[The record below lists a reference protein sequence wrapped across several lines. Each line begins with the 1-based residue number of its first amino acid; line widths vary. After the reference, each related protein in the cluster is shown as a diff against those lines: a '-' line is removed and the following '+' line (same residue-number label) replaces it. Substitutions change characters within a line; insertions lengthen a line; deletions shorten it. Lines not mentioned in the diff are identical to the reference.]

1 MRVLVVL
8 MQLVLSEENVL
19 KVLDLLLE
27 LKLLLL
33 LLLLL
38 LQHGRH
44 YI

>member
-27 LKLLLL
+27 LELLLL